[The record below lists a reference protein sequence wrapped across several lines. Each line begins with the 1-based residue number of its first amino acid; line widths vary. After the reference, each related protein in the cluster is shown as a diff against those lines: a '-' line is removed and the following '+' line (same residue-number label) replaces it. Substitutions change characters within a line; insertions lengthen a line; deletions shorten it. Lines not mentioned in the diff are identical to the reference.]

1 MVGNM
6 KITDSRSDKRKPCQL
21 IRLMHSK
28 QARKKDLQFTDSRVE
43 KQQFSNLIKLVKEV
57 QISDSVIGDMFLTFA
72 KKLGQPAPVRKPAE
86 KDQKLNNTLG
96 RSLNFNSTLG
106 RSIPKRQES
115 IEESIV
121 ES

>member
-1 MVGNM
+1 MSCVC
-6 KITDSRSDKRKPCQL
+6 IASDVQTG
-21 IRLMHSK
+21 RLL
-28 QARKKDLQFTDSRVE
+28 ADGLERYG
-43 KQQFSNLIKLVKEV
+43 IKLVKEV